1 MEDLNHKFISATYEM
16 YEVGEGTQPLLE
28 AATEERPMV
37 IMTDFGMLPLTAFED
52 KLKVLAT
59 GEEFDI
65 TLNPEEA
72 FGEYVAERVVDL
84 DKQIFSVDGVFDEV
98 HIREGV
104 IVPLQNE
111 QGQRFMAQIA
121 KIGDTTVTVDL
132 NHPLAGKSLRFKGR
146 ILESHDATEDE
157 IMAMLNQMNHHGCGG
172 GGCSGSCGNCGEGGC
187 GGNCG
192 EGGCGG
198 CH

>member
-1 MEDLNHKFISATYEM
+1 MEELNHKFISATYEM
-16 YEVGEGTQPLLE
+16 YEAGEGTQPLLE
-28 AATEERPMV
+28 ATTEEHPMV
-37 IMTDFGMLPLTAFED
+37 IMTDFGMMPLTAFED
-52 KLKVLAT
+52 RLKELAT
-59 GEEFDI
+59 GDDFDI
-65 TLNPEEA
+65 TLTPEEA

-132 NHPLAGKSLRFKGR
+132 NHPLAGKTLRFKGH
-146 ILESHDATEDE
+146 IIESHDATEEE

-172 GGCSGSCGNCGEGGC
+172 GCSGSCGSCGEGGC
-187 GGNCG
+187 SSCG